1 MKAIILASGR
11 GTRMGSL
18 TNDTPKPLLE
28 VWGEP
33 LIFYVLRSIPSEKI
47 DEIIIVV
54 NYLGDQI
61 KKAVN
66 EEFGELNIRYVKGSE
81 KGNSYSFMATKR
93 YLDDERFLLI
103 YGDEIPGYDN
113 VRRCLRK
120 DLSILTFNGGTYDGV
135 MVLNTDMF
143 KYKPEDDQFK
153 SLLDRF
159 VEDHDV
165 DLVEARNFLGGINT
179 PEDLDR
185 VGKKLPKI
193 YV

>member
-1 MKAIILASGR
+1 LKAIILASGR